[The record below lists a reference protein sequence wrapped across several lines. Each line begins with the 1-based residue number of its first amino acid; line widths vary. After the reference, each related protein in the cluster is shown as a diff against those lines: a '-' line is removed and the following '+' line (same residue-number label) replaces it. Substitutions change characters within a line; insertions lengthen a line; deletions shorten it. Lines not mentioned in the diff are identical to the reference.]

1 MSFGA
6 CNSLLDNL
14 YQLLDGELSP
24 DQVDHFQ
31 SHLEECSECLERLGV
46 ELHFTLLV
54 RGRCSQEKVPPQVI
68 ERIRYALQSEVNP

>member
-1 MSFGA
+1 MSLGA

-54 RGRCSQEKVPPQVI
+54 RGRCSQEKVPPQVV

>member
-1 MSFGA
+1 MSLGA

-68 ERIRYALQSEVNP
+68 ERIRYALESEVNP

>member
-6 CNSLLDNL
+6 CNSLLDHL
-14 YQLLDGELSP
+14 YQLLDGELSQE
-24 DQVDHFQ
+24 QVDHFQ

-54 RGRCSQEKVPPQVI
+54 RGRCSREKVPPQVI

>member
-6 CNSLLDNL
+6 CNRLLDHL
-14 YQLLDGELSP
+14 YQLLDGELSSE
-24 DQVDHFQ
+24 QADHLQ
-31 SHLEECSECLERLGV
+31 GHLEECSECLERLGV

-68 ERIRYALQSEVNP
+68 ERIRYALKSEVKP

>member
-1 MSFGA
+1 MSLGA